1 MEEAAAA
8 GLLSRTFFFGG
19 AGRSWSL
26 IGKIGPGATVHWRMC
41 TLHIQRERKKV
52 E

>member
-1 MEEAAAA
+1 MRRQGYSA
-8 GLLSRTFFFGG
+8 GPFFGG